1 MKMLPNQAQT
11 IRDRL
16 TSDSL
21 SSRRFLS
28 GAGASVSLNDLTRGT
43 SLGGRLTELSGRSV
57 LIATR
62 DQLAAALA
70 MIELDGIGRRLV
82 ICPPDLASEHLPTVI
97 DKADVDAILSDAD
110 SPSALG
116 INLPAYFLVTSV
128 ITRSD
133 PVEADRHP
141 TEWVLLTSGTSG
153 FPKMVVHSLASL
165 SAPIKSNQHQGFDV
179 VWGTFY
185 DIRRYGGLQ
194 IFLRAV
200 LGHGS
205 LVLSSAG
212 ESPGDH
218 LLRLRTHGVTHLT
231 GTPSHW
237 RRVLMSSSARAISPR
252 YVRLSGEI
260 ADQAVLNAL
269 QSFYPQAAIGHAFAS
284 TEAGVAFEVDDGLE
298 GFPASL
304 VEKRGE
310 VEMKVEDHSLCIR
323 STRTAIRYL
332 GEDSSV
338 LMDGEGF
345 VDTGDIVEL
354 RGDRY
359 YFVGRRTGVINVGGL
374 KVHPEEVEA
383 LLNRHPAVRM
393 SCVRSRRSSITGSL
407 VVADV
412 VLNENLDPT
421 IESVAELKQEILKVC
436 GETLPRH
443 KVPTVLNFV
452 PSLAVAESGKIERH
466 NA

>member
-1 MKMLPNQAQT
+1 MLRNHATT

-16 TSDSL
+16 ASASPC
-21 SSRRFLS
+21 SGRFLW
-28 GAGASVSLNDLTRGT
+28 GAGARVFLNDLICGT
-43 SLGGRLTELSGRSV
+43 SLGGRLPELSGRSV
-57 LIATR
+57 LLATR

-70 MIELDGIGRRLV
+70 IIELDGVARRLV
-82 ICPPDLASEHLPTVI
+82 ICPPELSSEHLATVI
-97 DKADVDAILSDAD
+97 HKAAVDAIVSDSD
-110 SPSALG
+110 P
-116 INLPAYFLVTSV
+116 LPAAPISVPLYVTVAPV
-128 ITRSD
+128 ITPSD
-133 PVEADRHP
+133 NVEADRHE

-153 FPKMVVHSLASL
+153 VPKMVVHSLATL
-165 SAPIKSNQHQGFDV
+165 SAPIKSDQHQGSDV

-218 LLRLRTHGVTHLT
+218 LLRLRMHGVTHLT
-231 GTPSHW
+231 GTSSHW
-237 RRVLMSSSARAISPR
+237 RRALMSSSAAAINPR
-252 YVRLSGEI
+252 YIRLSGEI
-260 ADQAVLNAL
+260 ADQAILTRL
-269 QSFYPQAAIGHAFAS
+269 CSFYPQAAIGHAFAS
-284 TEAGVAFEVDDGLE
+284 TEAGVGFEVNDGQE

-304 VEKRGE
+304 VGRRGE
-310 VEMKVEDHSLCIR
+310 VEMKVEDRSLCIR
-323 STRTAIRYL
+323 SARTAVRYL
-332 GEDSSV
+332 GEES
-338 LMDGEGF
+338 LALTDGEGF

-359 YFVGRRTGVINVGGL
+359 YFLGRRNGVINVGGL

-393 SCVRSRRSSITGSL
+393 SCVRSRRNSITGSL

-412 VLNENLDPT
+412 VLNEELDPT
-421 IESVAELKQEILKVC
+421 VQSVAELKQEILKVC
-436 GETLPRH
+436 RETLPRH
-443 KVPTVLNFV
+443 KVPTLLNFV
-452 PSLAVAESGKIERH
+452 PSLTVAESGKIERH